1 MDLLCSL
8 GEIDYVVTSE
18 HFGFVGLCATTE
30 TQRLG
35 AGVAE
40 KHFGRNLL
48 NKKYMYMYTQKIECN
63 CKLGKKSI
71 VNGTDENT

>member
-1 MDLLCSL
+1 MDLLGSL

-18 HFGFVGLCATTE
+18 HFGFVGLRATMKTKS
-30 TQRLG
+30 LG

-48 NKKYMYMYTQKIECN
+48 NKKYMYNQK
-63 CKLGKKSI
+63 
-71 VNGTDENT
+71 

>member
-1 MDLLCSL
+1 MDLLCSI

-48 NKKYMYMYTQKIECN
+48 NKKYMNNQKKECN
-63 CKLGKKSI
+63 CKLGKNSI
-71 VNGTDENT
+71 VNGNDENT